1 MMRNHFG
8 TDVIKNGSVLSA
20 YVAAR
25 RSTQKVILR
34 NKLVL
39 P

>member
-20 YVAAR
+20 NVAAR
-25 RSTQKVILR
+25 RSPQEVILR
-34 NKLVL
+34 KKMAL